1 MKGVKSTF
9 DLYPSC
15 HPLHTLSIST
25 FKPPTPCR
33 LRKELKYNI
42 SLPPFFSQKFL
53 HDTYLIDMF
62 LKALLNSD
70 FRDRGVKYFRTGK
83 TFVFIRPTGNLVE
96 IFKSLSQ
103 TTDLPLWRYSPQQLG
118 YRFGK
123 YHPELAVLGWVRELD
138 RLVKGVRY
146 YRYSFGEVEVDE

>member
-1 MKGVKSTF
+1 
-9 DLYPSC
+9 
-15 HPLHTLSIST
+15 
-25 FKPPTPCR
+25 
-33 LRKELKYNI
+33 
-42 SLPPFFSQKFL
+42 
-53 HDTYLIDMF
+53 MF
-62 LKALLNSD
+62 LKALLNGD